1 MRCYWLSES
10 SDYPNLTDAIW
21 VYDDHDPPSRR
32 EEEVVK
38 KLYDI
43 EFTATTPFEELPI
56 ETNDAGATYRKFTYE
71 FHVTSYGSSVDI
83 VVYAN
88 GERLG
93 GKNLTIDYDVSGA
106 RYPSRQKEWHAQP
119 AASGFGKKKDDLA
132 STDDEDKVVV
142 KPPPYTD
149 FAEPQPTP
157 AGFDA
162 RVMAIR
168 TSAALRGSGIAERL
182 DSSS

>member
-1 MRCYWLSES
+1 LE
-10 SDYPNLTDAIW
+10 YPNFTGGIW
-21 VYDDHDPPSRR
+21 VYDDHNPPSRR
-32 EEEVVK
+32 EEVVK
-38 KLYDI
+38 KLCEI

-56 ETNDAGATYRKFTYE
+56 ETNDAGATYRKFTFE

-106 RYPSRQKEWHAQP
+106 RYPNHQQEWRSQS
-119 AASGFGKKKDDLA
+119 AASGSEEKKDDLS
-132 STDDEDKVVV
+132 STDDEDEVVV

-149 FAEPQPTP
+149 FVEPLPTP

-162 RVMAIR
+162 RIMAIR
-168 TSAALRGSGIAERL
+168 ASAALRSSGIAERL
-182 DSSS
+182 GSSS

>member
-1 MRCYWLSES
+1 MRNYWLSES

-21 VYDDHDPPSRR
+21 AYDDHDPPSRR

-38 KLYDI
+38 KLCDI
-43 EFTATTPFEELPI
+43 ECTATMPFEELPI

-71 FHVTSYGSSVDI
+71 FHVTNYGSSVDI

-106 RYPSRQKEWHAQP
+106 RYPTRQREWRTQP
-119 AASGFGKKKDDLA
+119 AASGSEEKKGDLA

-142 KPPPYTD
+142 KPPPYTG

-157 AGFDA
+157 ASLDA
-162 RVMAIR
+162 RIMAIR
-168 TSAALRGSGIAERL
+168 TSAAQRGSGIAERL
-182 DSSS
+182 GSSS

>member
-1 MRCYWLSES
+1 MSES

-32 EEEVVK
+32 EEEVVM
-38 KLYDI
+38 KLCDI
-43 EFTATTPFEELPI
+43 DFIATTPFEELPI

-71 FHVTSYGSSVDI
+71 IHVTSYGSSVDI

-93 GKNLTIDYDVSGA
+93 GKNLTIDYEVSGA
-106 RYPSRQKEWHAQP
+106 RYPSRQKEWRAQQ
-119 AASGFGKKKDDLA
+119 AAPGSEKRKDGLA
-132 STDDEDKVVV
+132 STDDEDELVV
-142 KPPPYTD
+142 KPPAYAD

-162 RVMAIR
+162 RIMAIR

-182 DSSS
+182 GSSS